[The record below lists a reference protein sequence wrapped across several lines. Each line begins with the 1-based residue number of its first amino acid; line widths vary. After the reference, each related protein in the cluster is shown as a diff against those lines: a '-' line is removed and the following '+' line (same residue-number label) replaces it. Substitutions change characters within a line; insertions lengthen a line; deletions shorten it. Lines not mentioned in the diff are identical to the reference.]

1 MSLGNS
7 KWKRNADDIPCRYD
21 ICRNISKYTD
31 PYLIIYNF
39 LLNFPMYFD
48 AGNKMGKI
56 LSENILR
63 IIS

>member
-1 MSLGNS
+1 MSLGNL
-7 KWKRNADDIPCRYD
+7 KLKRNVDNNHTQK
-21 ICRNISKYTD
+21 NISKYTD
-31 PYLIIYNF
+31 QYLIIYNF
-39 LLNFPMYFD
+39 LLNFSMYFD

>member
-1 MSLGNS
+1 MSLGNLRL
-7 KWKRNADDIPCRYD
+7 KRNVDNITQN
-21 ICRNISKYTD
+21 NISKYTD

-39 LLNFPMYFD
+39 LLNFSMYFD

>member
-1 MSLGNS
+1 MSLGNL
-7 KWKRNADDIPCRYD
+7 KLKKNVDDNLTQK
-21 ICRNISKYTD
+21 NISKYTD

-39 LLNFPMYFD
+39 LLNFSMYFD